1 MNKPIY
7 IGQAVLDISK
17 TEEVNKIALKN
28 KDDKRLQT
36 FNRIT
41 TYPIGTNAFKVCES
55 EMKIVL
61 KNKHL
66 CYDTYYANKLKIVDN
81 ETLAE
86 LSYIAIPLYYNSKN
100 KTYTKK

>member
-1 MNKPIY
+1 
-7 IGQAVLDISK
+7 
-17 TEEVNKIALKN
+17 
-28 KDDKRLQT
+28 
-36 FNRIT
+36 
-41 TYPIGTNAFKVCES
+41 
-55 EMKIVL
+55 MKIVL

-86 LSYIAIPLYYNSKN
+86 LSYIAIPLYNNSKN